1 MAIRTQHGTHIYI
14 NGEYNTDNVS
24 NFVARDVGGADS
36 LFIGGRFQ
44 TNQNFATT
52 TKVALIRLCMGT
64 PSEHEIKRMYNDEKQ
79 LFVENAKCTI
89 YGNSDMVRG
98 IDYDEGT
105 GLLHVGTPSG
115 RSDFSGL
122 TRINNTTT
130 PVTTAIAAANGLIV
144 EE

>member
-1 MAIRTQHGTHIYI
+1 MAIRTQHGVHLYI
-14 NGEYNTDNVS
+14 NGEYHTDSVS

-44 TNQNFATT
+44 TNQNFCTT

-64 PSEHEIKRMYNDEKQ
+64 PSEHEIRRMYNDEKQ
-79 LFVENAKCTI
+79 LFVENAKATL
-89 YGNSDMVRG
+89 YGTSDDIKG

-105 GLLHVGTPSG
+105 NLLHVGTSSG

-130 PVTTAIAAANGLIV
+130 PVTTAIAASNGLIV

>member
-1 MAIRTQHGTHIYI
+1 
-14 NGEYNTDNVS
+14 
-24 NFVARDVGGADS
+24 
-36 LFIGGRFQ
+36 
-44 TNQNFATT
+44 
-52 TKVALIRLCMGT
+52 MGT

-89 YGNSDMVRG
+89 HGASDSITG

-105 GLLHVGTPSG
+105 GLLHVGTSAG